1 MPEPNK
7 YGKALN
13 ALRQVHQPYKQEKAP
28 PDTPPPQPEPTANA
42 GRGGKRRD
50 PEYSPTT
57 FYVRKNTKRKAV
69 RLLED
74 IDAKQDLS
82 ELVEQLLAKW
92 IAERSHV

>member
-1 MPEPNK
+1 MPEPSK

-13 ALRQVHQPYKQEKAP
+13 ALKQVRQPEKQDKATQN
-28 PDTPPPQPEPTANA
+28 TPTPQPEPTAKA

-50 PEYSPTT
+50 PEYAPTT

-74 IDAKQDLS
+74 IDAKEDLS

-92 IAERSHV
+92 VAEHSHV